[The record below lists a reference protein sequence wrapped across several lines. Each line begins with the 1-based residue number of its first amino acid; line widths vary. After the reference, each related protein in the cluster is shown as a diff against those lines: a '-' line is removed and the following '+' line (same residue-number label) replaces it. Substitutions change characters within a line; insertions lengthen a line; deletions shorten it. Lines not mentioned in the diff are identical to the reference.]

1 MRQSH
6 TAVLARNETWKGSV
20 ATEPFE
26 AAWASEAI
34 FFFRPLEAVAVP
46 DDVKLSV
53 QISPD
58 GIHWCDHG
66 TALALSGDPN
76 VPSSVQVRN
85 FGGWLRVCGEL
96 PEGLVVKALVY
107 LSLKE

>member
-6 TAVLARNETWKGSV
+6 TAVLARNETWSGSV

-34 FFFRPLEAVAVP
+34 FFFRSLEAVAVP
-46 DDVKLSV
+46 ESVTLAV

-66 TALALSGDPN
+66 AKLALSGDPH
-76 VPSSVQVRN
+76 VPSSVQVQN
-85 FGGWLRVCGEL
+85 FGGWLRVSGTL
-96 PEGLVVKALVY
+96 PAGLAVKALVY